1 MAGRRAQAPRAVT
14 VTSLAQTGDGQTDRV
29 LWQAENAIQSLEDK
43 TRAAKADTA
52 AVSDHVATFAP
63 ISVKSFGAV
72 GDGFTNDAPAINQAT
87 QAAAVAGNGVFGGRV
102 YCPKGT
108 YVVKVP
114 VVIPNGVCL
123 YGDGAAT
130 VIKLMDGVTAN
141 SVIQNEHQ
149 DGTQEFAFV
158 ESLIVDGNKGGGA
171 VCTDAA
177 VSWGGLFINSYIR
190 DVIIQSASGVGL
202 HVFTRNGMGPILIEN
217 TWLLHSGGHNIL
229 IEELGGNAN
238 ACAGIYLLH
247 VTSENWG
254 TNCSAIY
261 LKGVGSSG
269 NYRLDNIH
277 IEHGGTETGLTG
289 ITFDGVSHVRASSIQ
304 LQAGTPAHYT
314 QGISITSAAQNVDI
328 EIDNVTNINVINP
341 VLVDSAYSAT
351 LAGININKYVT
362 PDIVVS
368 GGMRFAPATNNTGAG
383 APNVALVFQSLAG
396 GNLYTAS
403 YPGLGGG
410 VLRWSYTTGGD
421 DIMQWGTDGT
431 IFVYQPMT
439 LQSGLL
445 GFAHRAGPPSSG
457 THALGEIVFN
467 ADPVAGGFIGWV
479 CVTAGTPGT
488 WKSWGAV
495 SP

>member
-72 GDGFTNDAPAINQAT
+72 GDGFTNDAPAINQAM
-87 QAAAVAGNGVFGGRV
+87 QEAAATASGVFGARV
-102 YCPKGT
+102 YFPKGT
-108 YVVKVP
+108 YVVKAP
-114 VVIPNGVCL
+114 IVVPNGVCL
-123 YGDGAAT
+123 YGEGAAS
-130 VIKLMDGVTAN
+130 VIKLADGA
-141 SVIQNEHQ
+141 SVAAVVQNESQ
-149 DGTQEFAFV
+149 DGTQEFAFL
-158 ESLIVDGNKGGGA
+158 ESLIIDGNKGGGA
-171 VCTDAA
+171 ACTDAA

-190 DVIIQSASGVGL
+190 DVIIQNASSVGL
-202 HVFTRNGMGPILIEN
+202 HIFTPNGMGPILVEN
-217 TWLLHSGGHNIL
+217 TWVLHSGGHNIL
-229 IEELGGNAN
+229 VEELAGNTN
-238 ACAGIYLLH
+238 ACAGIYLHH

-254 TNCSAIY
+254 TNCSAVY
-261 LKGVGSSG
+261 LKGIGGSG

-277 IEHGGTETGLTG
+277 IEHGGSETGLTG
-289 ITFDGVSHVRASSIQ
+289 ITFDGVSHVRATGIQ
-304 LQAGTPAHYT
+304 LQGGTPANYA
-314 QGISITSAAQNVDI
+314 QGIAITSAAQNVDI
-328 EIDNVTNINVINP
+328 EIDNVTNINIINP

-351 LAGININKYVT
+351 LGGVNVSRYVT

-368 GGMRFAPATNNTGAG
+368 GGLRFAPATDNTGAG
-383 APNVALVFQSLAG
+383 ATNAALVFQALNG

-431 IFVYQPMT
+431 IFVYQVMT
-439 LQSGLL
+439 LQSGLK
-445 GFAHRAGPPSSG
+445 GFATRTAAPSSG
-457 THALGEIVFN
+457 AHVVGEIVFN
-467 ADPVAGGFIGWV
+467 SDPVAGGFIGWV